1 MPSFTSNLNLYLPG
15 GGSESIGGS
24 DEAADIDKVNQNFQK
39 LDKYAWVQG
48 GTSTERAAIPL
59 GERRLGLIFT
69 ESDTNIMWMWV
80 GTRWVSIVTGASS
93 SDWITNAA
101 GIFTIAPGFELQSF
115 RVRKDGLSMGFYV
128 SFVRKGGT
136 ITVPTSGDTP
146 NTRVGTFAEGW
157 RPQIALPVSSGA
169 AGRVA
174 TGSLDSDGTLN
185 LSAVGGSTNIAN
197 DEALSLGGT
206 ILL

>member
-1 MPSFTSNLNLYLPG
+1 MPSFTPNLSLYLPG

-24 DEAADIDKVNQNFQK
+24 DEAADIDKLNKNFQK
-39 LDKYAWVQG
+39 LDKYAWVRG

-80 GTRWVSIVTGASS
+80 GTQWVSIATGASS
-93 SDWITNAA
+93 SDWISDAA
-101 GIFTIAPGFELQSF
+101 GIFTIASGFELWSF
-115 RVRKDGLSMGFYV
+115 RVRKYGLSMSFYV

-136 ITVPTSGDTP
+136 ITVPTAGDIA
-146 NTRVGTFAEGW
+146 NTRVGTFAAGW
-157 RPQIALPVSSGA
+157 RPQTALPVSSGA
-169 AGRVA
+169 IGRVA
-174 TGSLDSDGTLN
+174 TGFLDSDGTLN
-185 LSAVGGSTNIAN
+185 LSAVGGSANIVN
-197 DEALSLGGT
+197 DEGLSLGGT

>member
-1 MPSFTSNLNLYLPG
+1 MPSFTPNLSLYLPG

-24 DEAADIDKVNQNFQK
+24 DEAADIDKLNKNFQK
-39 LDKYAWVQG
+39 LDKYAWVRG
-48 GTSTERAAIPL
+48 GTSTERAAIPP

-80 GTRWVSIVTGASS
+80 GTQWVSIATGASG
-93 SDWITNAA
+93 WITDAS
-101 GIFTIAPGFELQSF
+101 GIFTIAPGFELQTF
-115 RVRKDGLSMGFYV
+115 RVRKDGLLMGFYV

-136 ITVPTSGDTP
+136 ITVPTAGDIA
-146 NTRVGTFAEGW
+146 NTRVGTFAAGW
-157 RPQIALPVSSGA
+157 RPQTALPVSSGA

-174 TGSLDSDGTLN
+174 TGFLDSDGTLN
-185 LSAVGGSTNIAN
+185 LSAVGGSANIAN
-197 DEALSLGGT
+197 DDPLSLGGT